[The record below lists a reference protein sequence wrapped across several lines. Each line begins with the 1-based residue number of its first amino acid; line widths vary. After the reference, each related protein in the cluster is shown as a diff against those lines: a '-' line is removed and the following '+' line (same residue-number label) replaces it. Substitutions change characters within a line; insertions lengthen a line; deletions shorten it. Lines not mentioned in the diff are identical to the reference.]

1 MAYAGAL
8 FADACLRGLNGDANV
23 VEPTFVQ
30 SQVTELPFFA
40 SKVRLGPSGV
50 QSLPLLPSLVIFHLW
65 SSLASYR
72 AHHLQMR
79 FLGDT
84 DATAPSRIQPASR
97 GTCFGSAP
105 AGAASNCVA

>member
-50 QSLPLLPSLVIFHLW
+50 QSLPLLPSLVIVHLW
-65 SSLASYR
+65 SS
-72 AHHLQMR
+72 
-79 FLGDT
+79 
-84 DATAPSRIQPASR
+84 
-97 GTCFGSAP
+97 
-105 AGAASNCVA
+105 